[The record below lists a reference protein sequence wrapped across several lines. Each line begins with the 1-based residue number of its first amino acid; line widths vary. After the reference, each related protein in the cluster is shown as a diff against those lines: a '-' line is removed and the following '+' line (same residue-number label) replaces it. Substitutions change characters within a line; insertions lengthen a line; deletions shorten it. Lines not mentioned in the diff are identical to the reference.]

1 MNIGITGKPD
11 AKIVFKNAITRD
23 QAIKH
28 VDSVLSSRSFS
39 PSRPGSPTPSVTPMP
54 SRTPVPTYTSTLS
67 ESPPPSPRQFPTD
80 RAIPDTRK
88 RDAVSILAPLS
99 RSIAA
104 AVAASA
110 DLPHSA
116 RTKLPKVINLPHD
129 TLLTRE
135 ALHFVCLTIGSRGD
149 VQPYIALGLGLKKEG
164 HTVTIVTH
172 EEYKDWIVGFGLS
185 HRTAGGDPGA
195 LMKLSVENKVR
206 AYLLKIVLMNSD
218 FSARC
223 SRQNSLDKAS
233 QTYAHLKILYPS
245 TRSIDFLNVLS
256 SDRGLTNVRIY
267 LSLDSRIN
275 RFCSACGIL
284 GSVSRCRSPFGKPIG
299 NGWSSYC
306 RGT

>member
-1 MNIGITGKPD
+1 MVKYVKPFNLNWLGVEGMNIGITGKPD

-28 VDSVLSSRSFS
+28 IDSVLSSRSFS

-54 SRTPVPTYTSTLS
+54 SRTPVPTFTSALS

-80 RAIPDTRK
+80 RAIPDIRK
-88 RDAVSILAPLS
+88 RDAVSLLAPLS
-99 RSIAA
+99 RTVAA
-104 AVAASA
+104 AVATSA
-110 DLPHSA
+110 ELSRSA
-116 RTKLPKVINLPHD
+116 RNKLPKVINLPHD

-195 LMKLSVENKVR
+195 LMRLSVENKVR
-206 AYLLKIVLMNSD
+206 VYLPKIILMNSD
-218 FSARC
+218 LSARC
-223 SRQNSLDKAS
+223 SHQNSLDKAS
-233 QTYAHLKILYPS
+233 QTYAHLKLY
-245 TRSIDFLNVLS
+245 TQ
-256 SDRGLTNVRIY
+256 VR
-267 LSLDSRIN
+267 D
-275 RFCSACGIL
+275 
-284 GSVSRCRSPFGKPIG
+284 
-299 NGWSSYC
+299 
-306 RGT
+306 